1 MKKVTFYIGL
11 QDKDTKTQLIKYS
24 EACKIIANRLD
35 VFTIQKAQ
43 GCYKYNDGSLCF
55 ENTLIVTVF
64 TTYSDSAIEILVNR
78 LKLDFNQECIGV
90 EIVNNCNI
98 NFI

>member
-1 MKKVTFYIGL
+1 MKKITFYIGL
-11 QDKDTKTQLIKYS
+11 QDKDTKTELIKYE
-24 EACKIIANRLD
+24 EACKIIANRLEL
-35 VFTIQKAQ
+35 FTITKAQ
-43 GCYKYNDGSLCF
+43 GCYKYEDNSLCS

-64 TTYSDSAIEILVNR
+64 ESYSDNYIKVLVNDF
-78 LKLDFNQECIGV
+78 KLDFNQECIGV

>member
-1 MKKVTFYIGL
+1 MKKITFYIGL
-11 QDKDTKTQLIKYS
+11 QDKDTKEELIKYD

-35 VFTIQKAQ
+35 MFTIQKAQ
-43 GCYKYNDGSLCF
+43 GGYQYDDGSLCF

-64 TTYSDSAIEILVNR
+64 ENYSDNYIKVLVNNF
-78 LKLDFNQECIGV
+78 KLDFNQECIGL
-90 EIVNNCNI
+90 EIVDNCNI

>member
-1 MKKVTFYIGL
+1 MKKITFYIGL
-11 QDKDTKTQLIKYS
+11 QDKNTKTELIQYE
-24 EACKIIANRLD
+24 EARKIIANRLEF
-35 VFTIQKAQ
+35 FTIQKAQ
-43 GCYKYNDGSLCF
+43 GGYKYDDDSLCF

-64 TTYSDSAIEILVNR
+64 ENYSDDYIKVLVNNF
-78 LKLDFNQECIGV
+78 KLDFNQECIGV

>member
-11 QDKDTKTQLIKYS
+11 QDKDTKTELIKYN

-35 VFTIQKAQ
+35 TFTIQKAQ

-55 ENTLIVTVF
+55 ENTLIITVIAR
-64 TTYSDSAIEILVNR
+64 YSDSAIGILANR

-90 EIVNNCNI
+90 EIVNDCNI

>member
-1 MKKVTFYIGL
+1 MRRITFYIGL
-11 QDKDTKTQLIKYS
+11 QDKDTKTELIKYD

-35 VFTIQKAQ
+35 AFTIQKAQ
-43 GCYKYNDGSLCF
+43 GCYRYYDDSLCY
-55 ENTLIVTVF
+55 ETSLIVTTF
-64 TTYSDSAIEILVNR
+64 TTYSDSYIKVLVNNF
-78 LKLDFNQECIGV
+78 KLDFNQECIGV

>member
-11 QDKDTKTQLIKYS
+11 QDKDTKTELIKYD

-35 VFTIQKAQ
+35 AFTIQKAQ
-43 GCYKYNDGSLCF
+43 GCYRYYDDSLCF
-55 ENTLIVTVF
+55 ETSLIVTAIAR
-64 TTYSDSAIEILVNR
+64 YSDAAIEILANR